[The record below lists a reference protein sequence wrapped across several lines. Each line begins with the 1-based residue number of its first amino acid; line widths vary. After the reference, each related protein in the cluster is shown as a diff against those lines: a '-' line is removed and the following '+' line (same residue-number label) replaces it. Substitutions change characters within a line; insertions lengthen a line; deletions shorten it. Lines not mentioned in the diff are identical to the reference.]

1 MAKVPRNS
9 PGGCPTVRVL
19 GMVHASLEFVT
30 TIPLKCPVALPW
42 MVAGAAPRALRCG
55 CMVMW
60 EEAMTPTS
68 IPSVQGACRHHVTE
82 RSPSYRPGERQR
94 VLRHGR
100 GQEVCS
106 GIPLFSPTHRRRSNA
121 IEPTRSRHQS
131 PDCGERSD
139 SAGNARRA

>member
-60 EEAMTPTS
+60 EEAKTPTS
-68 IPSVQGACRHHVTE
+68 IPSVQGAYRHHVI
-82 RSPSYRPGERQR
+82 PI
-94 VLRHGR
+94 R
-100 GQEVCS
+100 GPDAGQCAEKA
-106 GIPLFSPTHRRRSNA
+106 PRRRCCVPWNHFDGS
-121 IEPTRSRHQS
+121 
-131 PDCGERSD
+131 
-139 SAGNARRA
+139 